1 MQRRDS
7 GPTGSLFERIREA
20 ANPPSYQNPK
30 EALIR
35 SIRRNLRQVLNT
47 RSGSCY
53 GSPELGITDL
63 NDESLASSDFRR
75 EIRSPLAS
83 AFYITNLVLPMLLLR
98 LRHRMN
104 TPLWNCV
111 FILWLRSMSARPRE
125 CLNLTFCWTTIN
137 AIVWSDLCGF

>member
-1 MQRRDS
+1 MLRRDS

-53 GSPELGITDL
+53 GSPSWG
-63 NDESLASSDFRR
+63 
-75 EIRSPLAS
+75 
-83 AFYITNLVLPMLLLR
+83 LL
-98 LRHRMN
+98 
-104 TPLWNCV
+104 
-111 FILWLRSMSARPRE
+111 I
-125 CLNLTFCWTTIN
+125 
-137 AIVWSDLCGF
+137 

>member
-1 MQRRDS
+1 MRRQIR
-7 GPTGSLFERIREA
+7 LHIRI
-20 ANPPSYQNPK
+20 QK
-30 EALIR
+30 KQLIR

-75 EIRSPLAS
+75 EIRKSISQCILHYEPR
-83 AFYITNLVLPMLLLR
+83 ITDVVVTAAAPDEYAPVELR
-98 LRHRMN
+98 FHIVATIDVSKIRG
-104 TPLWNCV
+104 V
-111 FILWLRSMSARPRE
+111 FEFDI
-125 CLNLTFCWTTIN
+125 CWTTIN

>member
-1 MQRRDS
+1 MLRRDS

-63 NDESLASSDFRR
+63 NDESLASCDFRR
-75 EIRSPLAS
+75 EIRKSISQCILHYEPR
-83 AFYITNLVLPMLLLR
+83 ITDVVVTAAAPDEYAPVELCFHIVATVDVSETRGVFEFDILLDNHQR
-98 LRHRMN
+98 Y
-104 TPLWNCV
+104 CV
-111 FILWLRSMSARPRE
+111 E
-125 CLNLTFCWTTIN
+125 
-137 AIVWSDLCGF
+137 